1 MYKIDDEFRPPGRVF
16 MRATRETTTSDNSSS
31 AVDVVPVRK
40 SNLKSAITT
49 NLDDRAIQFEHE
61 VKHEKTIEALV
72 TEYPSAR
79 HYAPPHHSNNLPQ
92 LMDSNSSREL
102 VVHTR
107 SGPNLAV
114 QSRHS
119 YYDNDPGVHKVV
131 RNKRLAT
138 EVLGS
143 SMETTQVAQDVPDGH
158 RRLTTHMVRKITTM
172 SRAEESAYPEGG
184 NVVHRET
191 KQFAYQSITDGGGP
205 KKSKVNLDLVVTCSR
220 RRQLSSMVTNRILV
234 ALDS

>member
-16 MRATRETTTSDNSSS
+16 MRATRETTTSDSNSGT
-31 AVDVVPVRK
+31 VDVPVPRK

-72 TEYPSAR
+72 TEYPSR
-79 HYAPPHHSNNLPQ
+79 HYVRPHHSNNLPQ
-92 LMDSNSSREL
+92 IMDNNSSQEL

-119 YYDNDPGVHKVV
+119 YYENDPNVHKVV

-158 RRLTTHMVRKITTM
+158 RRLTTHMVRKITTL
-172 SRAEESAYPEGG
+172 SRAEESAYPEG

-191 KQFAYQSITDGGGP
+191 KQFAYQSITDGGVP
-205 KKSKVNLDLVVTCSR
+205 KKSKVIHLLHGIA
-220 RRQLSSMVTNRILV
+220 LRICRH
-234 ALDS
+234 S

>member
-1 MYKIDDEFRPPGRVF
+1 MYKIDDEFRPSGRVF
-16 MRATRETTTSDNSSS
+16 VRATRETSDSTSASD
-31 AVDVVPVRK
+31 VPVRK

-72 TEYPSAR
+72 TEYPSR
-79 HYAPPHHSNNLPQ
+79 HYAHPHHSNNLAQ
-92 LMDSNSSREL
+92 LTDNNSSREV

-107 SGPNLAV
+107 ARPNVVV

-119 YYDNDPGVHKVV
+119 YYDNDPSVQKVV

-143 SMETTQVAQDVPDGH
+143 SMETTQVAQEVPDGH
-158 RRLTTHMVRKITTM
+158 RRLTTHMVRKITTL
-172 SRAEESAYPEGG
+172 SRAEESAYPEG

-205 KKSKVNLDLVVTCSR
+205 KNSKVMIIACNQRSGR
-220 RRQLSSMVTNRILV
+220 SSMVVIQILV

>member
-16 MRATRETTTSDNSSS
+16 VRATRETSDNSSS
-31 AVDVVPVRK
+31 ALDVPVRK

-72 TEYPSAR
+72 TEYPSSR
-79 HYAPPHHSNNLPQ
+79 HYAHPHHSNNVPQ
-92 LMDSNSSREL
+92 LMDNNHASSEL

-107 SGPNLAV
+107 GGPNLAV

-119 YYDNDPGVHKVV
+119 YYENDPNVQKVV
-131 RNKRLAT
+131 RNKRIAT

-143 SMETTQVAQDVPDGH
+143 SMETSHVAQEVPDGH

-172 SRAEESAYPEGG
+172 SRAEESAYPEG

-191 KQFAYQSITDGGGP
+191 KQQFAYQSITDGGGP
-205 KKSKVNLDLVVTCSR
+205 KKSKVTIK
-220 RRQLSSMVTNRILV
+220 LSGRGDWS
-234 ALDS
+234 

>member
-16 MRATRETTTSDNSSS
+16 MRATRETTSDNSS
-31 AVDVVPVRK
+31 ALDVPVRK

-72 TEYPSAR
+72 TEYPSR
-79 HYAPPHHSNNLPQ
+79 HYAHPHHSNNLPQ
-92 LMDSNSSREL
+92 VMDTNTSREL
-102 VVHTR
+102 VVHSR
-107 SGPNLAV
+107 NGPNLAV

-119 YYDNDPGVHKVV
+119 YYDNDMDVHKVV
-131 RNKRLAT
+131 RNKRIAT

-143 SMETTQVAQDVPDGH
+143 SMETTKVAQDVPDGH
-158 RRLTTHMVRKITTM
+158 RRLTTHLVRKITTM
-172 SRAEESAYPEGG
+172 SRAEESAYPEG

-205 KKSKVNLDLVVTCSR
+205 KKSKVIM
-220 RRQLSSMVTNRILV
+220 LSFK
-234 ALDS
+234 

>member
-1 MYKIDDEFRPPGRVF
+1 MYKIDDDFRPAGRVF
-16 MRATRETTTSDNSSS
+16 VRATRETSDGSS
-31 AVDVVPVRK
+31 DVPARK

-72 TEYPSAR
+72 TEYPSR
-79 HYAPPHHSNNLPQ
+79 YYAHPHHSHNAPQQ
-92 LMDSNSSREL
+92 LMDGSNSSSREL
-102 VVHTR
+102 VVHTK

-119 YYDNDPGVHKVV
+119 YYDNDPSVQKVV
-131 RNKRLAT
+131 RNKRIAT

-143 SMETTQVAQDVPDGH
+143 SMETTQVAQEVPDGH
-158 RRLTTHMVRKITTM
+158 RRLTTHMVRKITTL
-172 SRAEESAYPEGG
+172 SRAEESAYPEG

-191 KQFAYQSITDGGGP
+191 KQQFAYQSITDGGAGGGP
-205 KKSKVNLDLVVTCSR
+205 KKSKVMRV
-220 RRQLSSMVTNRILV
+220 Q
-234 ALDS
+234 

>member
-16 MRATRETTTSDNSSS
+16 VRATRETSENSSTS
-31 AVDVVPVRK
+31 NTVDVPVRK

-49 NLDDRAIQFEHE
+49 NLDDRAIQFEHQ

-72 TEYPSAR
+72 TEYPSGH
-79 HYAPPHHSNNLPQ
+79 HYVRPHHSNNLPQ
-92 LMDSNSSREL
+92 IMDGGNSSSSREL
-102 VVHTR
+102 VVQTR

-119 YYDNDPGVHKVV
+119 FYENDADVQKVV

-143 SMETTQVAQDVPDGH
+143 SMETTQVAQAVPDGH
-158 RRLTTHMVRKITTM
+158 RRLTTHMVRKITTL
-172 SRAEESAYPEGG
+172 SRAEESAYPEG

-191 KQFAYQSITDGGGP
+191 KQFAYQSITDGGAP
-205 KKSKVNLDLVVTCSR
+205 KKSKVMMCSWG
-220 RRQLSSMVTNRILV
+220 LWV
-234 ALDS
+234 